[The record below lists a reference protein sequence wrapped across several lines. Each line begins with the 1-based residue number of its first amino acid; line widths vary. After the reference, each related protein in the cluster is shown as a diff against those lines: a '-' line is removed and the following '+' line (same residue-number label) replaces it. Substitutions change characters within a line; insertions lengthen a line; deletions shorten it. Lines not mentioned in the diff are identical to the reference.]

1 MKISYVC
8 LIYKSVKWLKF
19 VYEQFHKY
27 TKLNEGDEFYF
38 VANDACPEVLDYLK
52 DNNINH
58 YIHNNTE
65 EQRKDWYIN
74 NVYRA
79 WNKGGRM
86 AKGDYV
92 IFINS
97 DMAFSKN
104 WNINLINK
112 IADNRCIN
120 SRLIERGPP
129 NGLPTMRGG
138 HGIERNFGN
147 NYNDYNEK
155 EFIKYAEQIKTER
168 LIEKGLFMPMI
179 LKKEHLE
186 YINYYPEGNITVN
199 NFQDL
204 LKCDKNNIKNFKY
217 IYATAHDV
225 YKKNI
230 QCVPGDKVLM
240 YNLSKIDVFH
250 YTAMDS
256 IVYHFQQGE
265 MSE

>member
-1 MKISYVC
+1 
-8 LIYKSVKWLKF
+8 
-19 VYEQFHKY
+19 
-27 TKLNEGDEFYF
+27 
-38 VANDACPEVLDYLK
+38 
-52 DNNINH
+52 
-58 YIHNNTE
+58 
-65 EQRKDWYIN
+65 
-74 NVYRA
+74 
-79 WNKGGRM
+79 
-86 AKGDYV
+86 
-92 IFINS
+92 
-97 DMAFSKN
+97 
-104 WNINLINK
+104 
-112 IADNRCIN
+112 
-120 SRLIERGPP
+120 
-129 NGLPTMRGG
+129 
-138 HGIERNFGN
+138 
-147 NYNDYNEK
+147 
-155 EFIKYAEQIKTER
+155 
-168 LIEKGLFMPMI
+168 MPMI